1 MYSLLVK
8 KVGEP
13 SYKSVKKFRTY
24 EKAYYFVGNKLQTK
38 HNLHYSYSVKY
49 LMCGYD
55 KKKIFPFILA
65 TAIVIKIFLFFVQDH
80 FMFVSLF
87 VEHPDKL

>member
-13 SYKSVKKFRTY
+13 SYKSIKNFRTY
-24 EKAYYFVGNKLQTK
+24 KKAYYFVGNKLQTK
-38 HNLHYSYSVKY
+38 HNLHFSYSIKY

-55 KKKIFPFILA
+55 RKKIFPLGKTFVRRDNICYK
-65 TAIVIKIFLFFVQDH
+65 IVQQ
-80 FMFVSLF
+80 
-87 VEHPDKL
+87 